1 VILILLLL
9 TGSKK
14 SAAALFFIS
23 RRNIMTRYH
32 IVFATLFACSVAP
45 FSRDRRP
52 CGSRATR
59 NCWYQEDSTPQAQLR
74 TLRKEISA
82 ALAEARKACR
92 SEPSA
97 TRATC
102 LKEAQDTYRQDMANA
117 EKLREA
123 AHPQ

>member
-1 VILILLLL
+1 
-9 TGSKK
+9 
-14 SAAALFFIS
+14 
-23 RRNIMTRYH
+23 MTRYH
-32 IVFATLFACSVAP
+32 IALATLLACSVAP
-45 FSRDRRP
+45 FSQAQTAMRQPGDPQR
-52 CGSRATR
+52 G
-59 NCWYQEDSTPQAQLR
+59 YQEDSTPQAQLR

-82 ALAEARKACR
+82 ALAEAKKACR

>member
-1 VILILLLL
+1 
-9 TGSKK
+9 
-14 SAAALFFIS
+14 
-23 RRNIMTRYH
+23 MTRYH
-32 IVFATLFACSVAP
+32 IVFATLLACSVAP
-45 FSRDRRP
+45 FSQAQTAMRQPGDPQR
-52 CGSRATR
+52 
-59 NCWYQEDSTPQAQLR
+59 WYQEDSTPQAQLR

-82 ALAEARKACR
+82 ALAEAKKACR